1 MADESKADQ
10 VAERV
15 SDQVEEKLTEEVVE
29 KPSDDF
35 ISVPDGSKVYDVGES
50 VVNKMNRTHAKFDRD
65 LFFQD
70 LYENWLM
77 VVQRGD
83 ERVRPK
89 SQIITRWDLTTS
101 FKDFLNDALEN
112 IDRQVQ
118 SIKIGKEAKTQK
130 FSILDDSLLAEA
142 KIDEGSAA
150 VGTEFG
156 AEEYDAVHEI
166 LRISREAITDLLSD
180 KTTMII
186 NTKTGRIR
194 ITGSQ
199 I

>member
-70 LYENWLM
+70 LYENFLM

-83 ERVRPK
+83 ERVKPA
-89 SQIITRWDLTTS
+89 SQIITRWTISTS
-101 FKDFLNDALEN
+101 FQDFLNDALEN